1 MKTFMKK
8 ILSRRLLFILSLV
21 ATIFFGFVMFELQ
34 ILPLKYYIPL
44 MIVLLIFVVSLYF
57 GE

>member
-44 MIVLLIFVVSLYF
+44 MIVY
-57 GE
+57 